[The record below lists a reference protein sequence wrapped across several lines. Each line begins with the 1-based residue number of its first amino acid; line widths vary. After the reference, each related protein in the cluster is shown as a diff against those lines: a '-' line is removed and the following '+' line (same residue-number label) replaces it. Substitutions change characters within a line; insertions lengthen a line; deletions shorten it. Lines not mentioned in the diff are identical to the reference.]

1 MFSIRNKA
9 IDFIGDNSLF
19 YQHINA
25 IYQLECDS
33 NYMIYVGHFIDRS
46 MNSVL
51 TDLLQSSH
59 TNLLGIPS
67 NLAQAINE
75 SEVLTVK
82 ILRTQGPITGMTPK
96 GFLRIVLTQKYELIR
111 SLKAYSPY
119 GLNDLEYSS
128 LYCVEPKERAL
139 AKSLIATLR
148 GECKDYQATGEYRFK
163 KVYQYNK
170 ATGEFIKEYSSV
182 TEAASSLNVTHA
194 AISNCCAGR
203 VKTIGGYIWSYN
215 KVDRLNVEEHLK
227 NARVAPIGW
236 LTPKE
241 RAELIEER
249 TKKFMERYN
258 TL

>member
-9 IDFIGDNSLF
+9 IDFIGDSSLF

-51 TDLLQSSH
+51 TDLLQSSL
-59 TNLLGIPS
+59 TNLRGIPS

-82 ILRTQGPITGMTPK
+82 ILHTQESITGMTPK
-96 GFLRIVLTQKYELIR
+96 GFLRIILTQKYELIR

-119 GLNDLEYSS
+119 GLNDLEYAS
-128 LYCVEPKERAL
+128 LYCLEPKERAL
-139 AKSLIATLR
+139 AKNLIATLR
-148 GECKDYQATGEYRFK
+148 RECKDYQATGGDRFK
-163 KVYQYNK
+163 KVYQYNM

-203 VKTIGGYIWSYN
+203 VKTIRGYIWSYN
-215 KVDRLNVEEHLK
+215 KVDRLNAEEHLK